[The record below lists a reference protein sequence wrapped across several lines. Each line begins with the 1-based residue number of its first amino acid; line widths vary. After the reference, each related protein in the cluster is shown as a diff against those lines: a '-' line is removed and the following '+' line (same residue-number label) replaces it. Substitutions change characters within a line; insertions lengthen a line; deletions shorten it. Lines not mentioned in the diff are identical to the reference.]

1 MNVLVVGGGPGG
13 LFLAIALKRLDPAHR
28 VTVRERRPAGATH
41 GWGIAVST
49 ASSLRNDLL
58 HGVGTVDPESAS
70 ALRDSAVEWGGQ
82 HVSLPG
88 ARPVHLGGSGYCL
101 GRQRLIDVLT
111 DRARALGAEVR
122 FDAAVVDPAVLGEHD
137 LVVLA
142 DGAGSRFRRARADR
156 FGTTETPGRNR
167 HVWLGTSLAFE
178 DFTYA
183 FQRTPAGW
191 IWLYGYRH
199 APAAGTVI
207 VECTAETWAG
217 LGFDTADAATTTAVL
232 SRLFAPHLGGHPLRV
247 RTEAAGRSPWESF
260 TTVGN
265 ERWFDGNLVLLGD
278 AAHTAHFSIGSG
290 TTMAL
295 ADAAALAR
303 ALAGRRPDEL
313 PAALRA
319 YEDER
324 RPAVLALQEAAA
336 RSAGWF
342 ERIDQHAQLPPLEF
356 GLSLRMR
363 RNAADAADAPPS
375 ALLHGL
381 HRATQ
386 WRIGR
391 SLRRTVARR
400 RTAIRRRRAQVD

>member
-1 MNVLVVGGGPGG
+1 MDILIVGGGPGG
-13 LFLAIALKRLDPAHR
+13 LLLAGALRRCDPAHR

-49 ASSLRNDLL
+49 ATSYRDDLL
-58 HGVGTVDPESAS
+58 HRVERVDPTAAAALRSAS
-70 ALRDSAVEWGGQ
+70 VEWGGQ
-82 HVSLPG
+82 HVSMPG

-111 DRARALGAEVR
+111 DRARASGAEVC
-122 FDAAVVDPAVLGEHD
+122 FDSEVVDPAAVADHD

-142 DGAGSRFRRARADR
+142 DGAGSRIRRSRSDR
-156 FGTTETPGRNR
+156 FGTTESAGRNR

-183 FQRTPAGW
+183 FERTAAGW
-191 IWLYGYRH
+191 IWFYGYRH
-199 APAAGTVI
+199 APDAGTVI
-207 VECTAETWAG
+207 VECSAETWAG
-217 LGFDTADAATTTAVL
+217 LGFDAADDAETTTAL
-232 SRLFAPHLGGHPLRV
+232 SRIFARHLAGHPLHV
-247 RTEAAGRSPWESF
+247 RPGAGGRSPWESF
-260 TTVGN
+260 TTIRN
-265 ERWFDGNLVLLGD
+265 DRWSDGHLVLLGD
-278 AAHTAHFSIGSG
+278 SAHTAHFSIGSG

-295 ADAAALAR
+295 ADAAALGR
-303 ALAGRRPDEL
+303 ALDGRRAADL

-324 RPAVLALQEAAA
+324 RPAVLALQDAAA

-342 ERIDQHAQLPPLEF
+342 ERIDRHADLPPLEF
-356 GLSLRMR
+356 GFALRMR
-363 RNAADAADAPPS
+363 RNVDEAAPRSS

-400 RTAIRRRRAQVD
+400 RRAIRRRRAGVG